1 MALRNPQRAVK
12 GARNIITRDITLS
25 SSNRGGWY
33 FMSAAETGFHA
44 KMKKYD
50 QTLNVWFLGYNSY
63 FGWYYIIRNKFD
75 RKIFQKLY
83 SFYELIFGHLYTS
96 CHMYWTQRQKLWL
109 KFSPFGQGWQTWNL
123 HELKKTS
130 SLLKRAS
137 IWVRRSMQTIT
148 ILRTPH
154 GYKVCILTLQMK
166 IWIKRSSRGILTFT
180 LSILV
185 QENYSNLLQI
195 I

>member
-1 MALRNPQRAVK
+1 M
-12 GARNIITRDITLS
+12 S
-25 SSNRGGWY
+25 SSNRGGGY

-50 QTLNVWFLGYNSY
+50 QTLNVWFLGYIAY

-83 SFYELIFGHLYTS
+83 SFYELIFGHSYTS

-109 KFSPFGQGWQTWNL
+109 KFSPFGSSWQTWNL

-130 SLLKRAS
+130 SPLKRAS
-137 IWVRRSMQTIT
+137 IWVRRSMSTIT
-148 ILRTPH
+148 ILRTPY

-166 IWIKRSSRGILTFT
+166 IRIKRSSRGILTFT

>member
-1 MALRNPQRAVK
+1 MLWIFVT
-12 GARNIITRDITLS
+12 IINNCGFLWPLCKIVTISTIDHVASCGLS
-25 SSNRGGWY
+25 LTSCQSC
-33 FMSAAETGFHA
+33 
-44 KMKKYD
+44 
-50 QTLNVWFLGYNSY
+50 
-63 FGWYYIIRNKFD
+63 YIIWNKFD

-83 SFYELIFGHLYTS
+83 SFYVLIFGHLYTS

-109 KFSPFGQGWQTWNL
+109 KFSPFGSSWQTWNL

-130 SLLKRAS
+130 SPLKRAS

-148 ILRTPH
+148 ILRTPY

-166 IWIKRSSRGILTFT
+166 IRIKRSSRGILTFT